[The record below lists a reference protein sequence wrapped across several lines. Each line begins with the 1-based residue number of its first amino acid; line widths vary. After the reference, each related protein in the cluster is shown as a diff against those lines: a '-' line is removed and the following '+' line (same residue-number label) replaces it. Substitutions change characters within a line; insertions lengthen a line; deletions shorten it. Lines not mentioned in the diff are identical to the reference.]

1 MEAPSETFRIVRAA
15 PDPTSEAGRGM
26 FASLFDEQPDSSA
39 LRTFPFALPAGT
51 HLTTHRHTAGL
62 AAGITRGRMV
72 FVFGA
77 DGTDRVDLEAGDY
90 VWIREGVMHDEET
103 HDEGAEM
110 IVASLEPFETL
121 ED

>member
-15 PDPTSEAGRGM
+15 PDPASEPGRAM
-26 FASLFDEQPDSSA
+26 FASLFDERPDASA
-39 LRTFPFALPAGT
+39 LRTFPFALPANT
-51 HLTTHRHTAGL
+51 HLTTHRHTAGM
-62 AAGITRGRMV
+62 AAGITRGRVV

-103 HDEGAEM
+103 DDGAEM